1 MAGANQF
8 ELVFNKAQVQAAIL
22 AMAATPQEVK
32 KASDRA
38 ARHTMNAMRT
48 LIAKSISSELN
59 IPANKLKT
67 RLNVRKFGN
76 ESPVWILF
84 VGLNSMPVDQIGDV
98 SQTGA
103 GLQHRNGLVKG
114 GFHKDVFQN
123 GRKGWIRKKRAR
135 ALGLKL
141 PGLEKGRDNVTFR
154 GNLAGR
160 YPVVRIAT
168 DLGGMAQ
175 TIINHWQS
183 KSRARFLTRF
193 EHELQFIKGKK

>member
-22 AMAATPQEVK
+22 AMAATPQDIK

-59 IPANKLKT
+59 IPVNKLKT
-67 RLNVRKFGN
+67 RLNVRKYGN
-76 ESPVWILF
+76 DSPVWILF
-84 VGLNSMPVDQIGDV
+84 VGLNAMPVDQIGDV

-103 GLQHRNGLVKG
+103 GLQHRNGMVQG
-114 GFHKDVFQN
+114 GFHKDVFGN

-135 ALGLKL
+135 TLGLNL
-141 PGLEKGRDNVTFR
+141 PGLEKGKNNVTFR

-160 YPVVRIAT
+160 YPVVRIST

-193 EHELQFIKGKK
+193 EHELKFITEKK